1 MPLESRPLIV
11 RGRGIIRKN
20 KAIKPVDQPAPELA
34 DSSAEILVE
43 LRPDFVQRA
52 ATRLAPQLE

>member
-1 MPLESRPLIV
+1 VV

-20 KAIKPVDQPAPELA
+20 KATKPVDQPTAELA

-52 ATRLAPQLE
+52 ATPFAPQLE